1 MKQIVISGIGTLN
14 QFQCLTKLHGTLNQF
29 QCLTK
34 LHTPV
39 PEVTRAERTEND

>member
-1 MKQIVISGIGTLN
+1 MNETNCNLWDWNIKSVP
-14 QFQCLTKLHGTLNQF
+14 GTLNQF